1 MMTVSLHDARVAL
14 IRDRV
19 LDGVAAVLASG
30 QDLTFT
36 KVADAAGVPER
47 TVYRHF
53 PTRKALLT
61 AVFEWVN
68 QQVSVE
74 GERPSTAERAA
85 DTTRRAFAVFDRL
98 APVIRELLIDPE
110 GLPARLADNDDR
122 QRAALGI
129 VRNEVPDLD
138 ETTTRRLAAVVQ
150 LLTSA
155 AAWQTMRDYWDFD
168 GAEAAAASNLALD
181 LLLTAASSKGS
192 HR

>member
-1 MMTVSLHDARVAL
+1 M
-14 IRDRV
+14 
-19 LDGVAAVLASG
+19 
-30 QDLTFT
+30 
-36 KVADAAGVPER
+36 
-47 TVYRHF
+47 
-53 PTRKALLT
+53 
-61 AVFEWVN
+61 
-68 QQVSVE
+68 
-74 GERPSTAERAA
+74 
-85 DTTRRAFAVFDRL
+85 FDRL

-110 GLPARLADNDDR
+110 GLPARLTDNDDR

-138 ETTTRRLAAVVQ
+138 DTTTRRLAAVVQ